1 MTKDDAVA
9 WAGGTQTKLAER
21 LGIKQSSISLW
32 GERPPYLRQ
41 VQIELLS
48 AGALKAH
55 PEDAPDSAVPAGVL
69 GQPGAPAVPAVP
81 AAEQKVT

>member
-48 AGALKAH
+48 AGALKAD
-55 PEDAPDSAVPAGVL
+55 PEDAPEDAH
-69 GQPGAPAVPAVP
+69 GAPAV
-81 AAEQKVT
+81 EQKAA